1 MKPIKLSIE
10 GVFSYQEKQIIDF
23 EKLSKGGIF
32 GIFGKTGSGKSSII
46 EAIIFVLYDRLDKIS
61 GNKVDLINLQSDK
74 AVIEFEF
81 ESFGKQY
88 LATSI
93 TKRTPR
99 GQTTKR
105 QFYVKE
111 DGNYRAV
118 SEDVTPEDII
128 GLSYDNFCRIVI
140 IPQGKFQEFF
150 SLTESQRTAML
161 KEIFPLLTQ
170 YDLNQS
176 LKKLREQAK
185 EILDTE
191 SGQLQQ
197 LSEYTEEGLKTKQEE
212 SEAVKQKYETIKTQY
227 EKQKALADEFE
238 KLFSDFNKLQTATE
252 EKEKLDKQTVEIDR
266 SRKELDEY
274 EVAINRFQ
282 VPISSYE
289 NTQRLFA
296 DNQTKLQETD
306 NRLESLEKQYIET
319 RKIYEDLFEQDKKTP
334 EQKEEIRKIG
344 MLVSLRKEESE
355 VATKR
360 SKLQSEKERQ
370 AKGERIC
377 QEEENKK
384 IGLESLIKE
393 KESKRLNPVEFSA
406 VRNWFWQKKNTDD
419 AIAQLNGEYNEL
431 EKQKQDLLASIGI
444 SAEENIELFLQ
455 DKFAKL
461 QKQIQD
467 CENKK
472 EKYIIEQALCRFSEK
487 LEDNKPCPL
496 CGSISHPSPV
506 NLVNVDSH
514 LNQINSQL
522 KSLETDLKSLENSI
536 KDLNLINKQ
545 IEQKFKE
552 LENKKAEVKA
562 YEVQFVWSKYKG
574 KTFEDIA
581 EMEKADNALQQEI
594 NGLRKEADK
603 VVGDLSRYT
612 AALNGIK
619 DTIKSIDIEIATAEG
634 KIGQLNQEIDSDLK
648 AKYADYEENRLNEI
662 CEKLNQEIE
671 KRNQELAERN
681 QELEKQ
687 NKEIIEAKTV
697 RENYVKNIEGYSLEL
712 QKYEEELKG
721 LLIECGFDNLE
732 RVKEVLNKKLDVA
745 FLRKKIENFN
755 WQKQTNAQRLKE
767 LSELTFGKQRPS
779 EERLS
784 ELKAESKRGSE
795 QLEEILEQKGKIEAE
810 VKTFVQKL
818 EEKQKLQERYGKLE
832 IRLNAMDEL
841 LSLFKG
847 DKFVHFISTI
857 YLEQLCAKANERFR
871 IITQNKFEI
880 CYSDKNFEIIDYLNE
895 GKKRSIKTLS
905 GGQMF
910 QASLCMALALVDT
923 IRLSHN
929 SNQNFF
935 FIDEGFGTQDT
946 ESLELIFESLKAL
959 RGENKTVGLI
969 SHNETLKEKISGNI
983 SVRFKNNKGSVIE
996 TNYL

>member
-23 EKLSKGGIF
+23 EKLSKGGVF

-81 ESFGKQY
+81 ESLGKQY

-93 TKRTPR
+93 TKRTLR
-99 GQTTKR
+99 GQTTRR

-118 SEDVTPEDII
+118 NEDVTPEDII

-176 LKKLREQAK
+176 LKKLREQTK

-197 LSEYTEEGLKTKQEE
+197 LSEYTEEGLKTRQDE
-212 SEAVKQKYETIKTQY
+212 SEAVIQRYATIKTQY
-227 EKQKALADEFE
+227 EKLKAQTEECE
-238 KLFSDFNKLQTATE
+238 KLFSDFNKLQAATE
-252 EKEKLDKQTVEIDR
+252 EKEKLEKQTKEIND

-289 NTQRLFA
+289 NTRKLLA
-296 DNQTKLQETD
+296 DDQTNLKETD
-306 NRLESLEKQYIET
+306 DRLVILEKQYCET
-319 RKIYEDLFEQDKKTP
+319 KKIYEDLLEQDKKTP
-334 EQKEEIRKIG
+334 EQKEEIRKIST
-344 MLVSLRKEESE
+344 LITLRNAESE
-355 VATKR
+355 IATKE
-360 SKLQSEKERQ
+360 SKLHSEKERQ
-370 AKGERIC
+370 EKGEKIC
-377 QEEENKK
+377 REEESKRLE
-384 IGLESLIKE
+384 LESTIKD

-406 VRNWFWQKKNTDD
+406 VRNWFWQKRNIDD
-419 AIAQLNGEYNEL
+419 AITRLIGEYNDL
-431 EKQKQDLLASIGI
+431 EKQKQDLIASIDI
-444 SAEENIELFLQ
+444 SADENVALFFQ
-455 DKFAKL
+455 DKVAKL

-467 CENKK
+467 CEDKK
-472 EKYIIEQALCRFSEK
+472 EKYIIEQALCKFSEK

-514 LNQINSQL
+514 LSQINSQL
-522 KSLETDLKSLENSI
+522 KSLDTDLRSLENTI
-536 KDLNLINKQ
+536 KDLNRINKQ

-552 LENKKAEVKA
+552 SETKKAELKTH
-562 YEVQFVWSKYKG
+562 EEQFVWSVYKG
-574 KTFEDIA
+574 KTFEEIA
-581 EMEKADNALQQEI
+581 EMEKTDNALQQEI
-594 NGLRKEADK
+594 NGLRKDADK
-603 VVGDLSRYT
+603 VIGDLNRYT

-619 DTIKSIDIEIATAEG
+619 ETIKSIDIELATTKGRIE
-634 KIGQLNQEIDSDLK
+634 QLNQEIDSNFK
-648 AKYADYEENRLNEI
+648 AKYADCEENRLNEI

-671 KRNQELAERN
+671 KRNQELVERN

-687 NKEIIEAKTV
+687 NKEIIKAKTN
-697 RENYVKNIEGYSLEL
+697 RENYSKNIEGYSSDL
-712 QKYEEELKG
+712 QKYAQELEG
-721 LLIECGFDNLE
+721 LLAECDFDNLE
-732 RVKEVLNKKLDVA
+732 RVKAVLNKKLDVA
-745 FLRKKIENFN
+745 SLRKKIEDFN
-755 WQKQTNAQRLKE
+755 WQKQINAQQLKE
-767 LSELTFGKQRPS
+767 LSEQTFGKQRPS

-784 ELKAESKRGSE
+784 GLKAELEQGGK
-795 QLEEILEQKGKIEAE
+795 QLEEILELKGKIEAE

-841 LSLFKG
+841 SSIFKG

-857 YLEQLCAKANERFR
+857 YLEQLCSKANERFR

-929 SNQNFF
+929 SNQDFF

-959 RGENKTVGLI
+959 RAENKTVGLI
-969 SHNETLKEKISGNI
+969 SHNETLKEKISSNI
-983 SVRFKNNKGSVIE
+983 SVRFKNNKGSVVE